1 MIRLLHSWTQN
12 NYLKIKQMLVW
23 RLVIY
28 IIGLTVINSCGTRID
43 NAPIFDL
50 SNSFES
56 LKMQSSDNKEVFSLL
71 SPTGFYRVNPGD
83 TLYRIALKSG
93 ENYNNLIKWNNID
106 NPNNIGVGQL
116 LRIMPPSDNENTV
129 QTASVVSSTS
139 KDKGLSLI
147 SNNYKTIFIWPTCG
161 KVLNGFNDHKNKGIN
176 ISGTVGQ
183 AIKATANGRVVYAGN
198 GLRGYGNLIII
209 KHNETYITAYA
220 HNSTLMVNEGDMVTT
235 GQKIAEMGNSDVD
248 RVMLHFE
255 IRQYGK
261 PVDPLKYMDVPT
273 LASKDC

>member
-1 MIRLLHSWTQN
+1 
-12 NYLKIKQMLVW
+12 MLVW